1 VSIAAEIEQFI
12 VGDVAAGRG
21 FDSVAHD
28 SDLLADGVIDSLGIT
43 ELITFL
49 ERRYGIKVLDDD
61 IDADN
66 FRSVQAIVAF
76 VERKGA

>member
-1 VSIAAEIEQFI
+1 MSTAAEIEQFI

-21 FDSVAHD
+21 LESVAHD

-49 ERRYGIKVLDDD
+49 ERRYGIKVDDDD

>member
-1 VSIAAEIEQFI
+1 VSTAAEIEQFI

-21 FDSVAHD
+21 LDSVAHD

-49 ERRYGIKVLDDD
+49 ERRYGIKVADDD
-61 IDADN
+61 IDAEN